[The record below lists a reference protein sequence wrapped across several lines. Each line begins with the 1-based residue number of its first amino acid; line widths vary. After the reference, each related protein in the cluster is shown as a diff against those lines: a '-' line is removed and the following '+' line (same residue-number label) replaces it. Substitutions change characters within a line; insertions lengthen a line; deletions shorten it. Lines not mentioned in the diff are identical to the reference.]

1 MKVAILSAILLG
13 LVVSQTTTT
22 FDGRTKTCTLQNEGT
37 NCADLTDACCG
48 TIVTRVGTATAVTT
62 TKCISRR
69 LSDDVKSLTYGTTT
83 VTYNCLNTTKPAN
96 YETYTTCVNDTSC
109 TTSGYC
115 CATTNYTISTVVNRN
130 LTTTQ
135 CIPGS
140 IARDSG
146 SVINHL
152 FSTTATSDI
161 STQAICY
168 AGLNTNF
175 YASSAATLM
184 KGAAS
189 LLFAGL
195 ALFLLH

>member
-13 LVVSQTTTT
+13 LVVSQSTTT
-22 FDGRTKTCTLQNEGT
+22 FDAKTKTCQLATETT

-48 TIVTRVGTATAVTT
+48 TIVTKVGSAAAVTT

-69 LSDDVKSLTYGTTT
+69 LSDDVKTVTYGSTT
-83 VTYNCLNTTKPAN
+83 VTYACLSTVKPSN

-115 CATTNYTISTVVNRN
+115 CATTNYTISTNVNKN

-146 SVINHL
+146 SVVNYL

-175 YASSAATLM
+175 YASNAVLL
-184 KGAAS
+184 KGAVALVFAS
-189 LLFAGL
+189 LL
-195 ALFLLH
+195 ALVY